1 MAFSENAHFILEK
14 FYYKRDRDGNL
25 LERKPEEL
33 FHRVAKFVASAEKEP
48 ENRKRMEKVFF
59 DLMMEQKFMFSSPTL
74 FNAGS
79 DFPLCSSCFV
89 GGIQDDMVSIMKAA
103 TDTAITFKAGAGMG
117 LNFGVLRPRGA
128 RVGRG
133 GTSSGPVSFMR
144 LFDEVG
150 ETVKSGGVRRA
161 AFMAMMDVSHPDIE
175 EFITSKDFV
184 AQMKRMYPNIKLPDD
199 FVDKMM
205 SGIAES
211 LKDTLGEGEIL
222 EGILQDV
229 RRKVFEP
236 LSNMNISVA
245 ITDDFMKAVKEDREF
260 TLDSGHG
267 ITRTVKAKELFR
279 MIALSAW
286 RTADP
291 GVWFIDRAN
300 EYDTVPSFGRILSTN
315 PCGEQSL
322 HNYTSC
328 NLGSINLLR
337 FVKGKEF
344 DWEEYRETIALAT
357 RALDNVIDVAAF
369 PTEEFR
375 TNTLQIRPIG
385 LGFTGLAETLFRLGL
400 SYTSEEGRQFAAA
413 VAREMTQQSIRTSI
427 ELAREKGSFP
437 LFEEN
442 KEALIRVVMSYFDS
456 EGEKKEIAS
465 AIRSQGIRN
474 SNWTTL
480 APTGTISLILDS
492 YTYSLEPQFAL
503 AYHKNLIDGGRL
515 TYVDPAF
522 REAIG
527 DDPVL
532 IEKVIENGGS
542 CQGLEGISPDIQK
555 IFVVAHDIHYEDRI
569 KMQAALQRYISNSIS
584 STINLPSSTT
594 VKEIEEIYLKAWES
608 GLKGITIYRDGCK
621 SFQPMTTTKKQTQKP
636 LPVESRSR
644 WKRPKTLRAE
654 IVKTKTGSG
663 TLYTSIGLDER
674 GWPIEIF
681 INISKHGSEVSAFSE
696 ALGRVISI
704 ALQNGVNPLDLA
716 DTLIGITGDSTV
728 WDNGKMIKSVP
739 DAIGKILKE
748 YAERILVKAQE
759 GLLFETATSVEENTS
774 LDSSSHGEKEE
785 LPGAMV
791 CPKCGEKSLVKTED
805 CVNCLSCGYSKCG

>member
-14 FYYKRDRDGNL
+14 FYYKRDREGNL
-25 LERKPEEL
+25 IEKKPEEL
-33 FHRVAKFVASAEKEP
+33 FHRVATFVASAEHDSSIQKQI
-48 ENRKRMEKVFF
+48 EKTFF
-59 DLMMEQKFMFSSPTL
+59 NLMIEQKFMFSSPTL

-89 GGIQDDMVSIMKAA
+89 GGMQDDMVSIMKAA

-117 LNFGVLRPRGA
+117 LNFAVLRPRGA

-161 AFMAMMDVSHPDIE
+161 AFMAMMDVHHPDIE
-175 EFITSKDFV
+175 EFITSKDYV
-184 AQMKRMYPNIKLPDD
+184 AQLKRIYPTIEIPDN
-199 FVDKMM
+199 FVDNIMNQLATQLATTIHDDNILNSM
-205 SGIAES
+205 
-211 LKDTLGEGEIL
+211 LQEI
-222 EGILQDV
+222 
-229 RRKVFEP
+229 RRHVFEP

-245 ITDDFMKAVKEDREF
+245 ITDRFMEAVKNDTDF

-267 ITRTVKAKELFR
+267 ITRTIRAKELFH
-279 MIALSAW
+279 MIAVSAW

-337 FVKGKEF
+337 FVMNNTF
-344 DWEEYRETIALAT
+344 DWDAYRETIALAT

-375 TNTLQIRPIG
+375 TNTLTIRPIG
-385 LGFTGLAETLFRLGL
+385 LGFTGLAETLFRLKL
-400 SYTSEEGRQFAAA
+400 SYSSEEGRKFASDL
-413 VAREMTQQSIRTSI
+413 AREMTQQAIKTSI
-427 ELAREKGSFP
+427 ELAKEKGSFP

-442 KEALIRVVMSYFDS
+442 KEALIRVVKHYFDTES
-456 EGEKKEIAS
+456 EKSEIEQ
-465 AIRSQGIRN
+465 AIRTYGIRN

-503 AYHKNLIDGGRL
+503 AYHKNLIDGGQL
-515 TYVDPAF
+515 IYVDPAF
-522 REAIG
+522 KEIIK
-527 DDPVL
+527 DDATI
-532 IEKVIENGGS
+532 IEKVVENGGS
-542 CQGLEGISPDIQK
+542 CQGIKEISPELQK

-584 STINLPSSTT
+584 STINLPSTT
-594 VKEIEEIYLKAWES
+594 TIEEIESIYLKAWEE

-621 SFQPMTTTKKQTQKP
+621 SFQPMTTTKKTPQTQVPPSDSSQK
-636 LPVESRSR
+636 
-644 WKRPKTLRAE
+644 WKRPKVLHGD
-654 IVKTKTGSG
+654 IIKTKTGSG
-663 TLYTSIGLDER
+663 TLYTSIGFDET
-674 GWPIEIF
+674 GSPVEIF

-704 ALQNGVNPLDLA
+704 ALQHGVTADA
-716 DTLIGITGDSTV
+716 ISDTLIGITGDSV
-728 WDNGKMIKSVP
+728 AWDNGKLIKSVP
-739 DAIGKILKE
+739 DAVGKILKE
-748 YAERILVKAQE
+748 YAQRVKNIQAQ
-759 GLLFETATSVEENTS
+759 GYLFEEEKTQPIVVI
-774 LDSSSHGEKEE
+774 DDPTKEGH
-785 LPGAMV
+785 LPGAMI
-791 CPKCGEKSLVKTED
+791 CPKCGEKSLVKSED